1 MSLQVPTDADR
12 ALGHLEHLVDRLRSR
27 GWLVEVAAQG
37 DRWPTALVSNGELP
51 GLNESVIAAPDHV
64 GGDWF
69 YYFGWGERIA
79 PCTDPHGAVATLAR
93 VLAVHGDL

>member
-1 MSLQVPTDADR
+1 MSTRVTTDAER

-27 GWLVEVAAQG
+27 GWLVEVAAPG

-51 GLNESVIAAPDHV
+51 GLNESVIAAPDHS

-69 YYFGWGERIA
+69 YYFGWGERIS
-79 PCTDPHGAVATLAR
+79 PCAEPDRALATLAR
-93 VLAVHGDL
+93 VLAVHTDL